1 MKLKKAIIITIAI
14 VLSLIISGCD
24 IVNNTNDMVSPPE
37 LTGEMSPI
45 AKALYNSVGNDCDL
59 KYPSSG
65 DRRSAIV
72 LEDINGDGIFEAFA
86 FYSTSDDEM
95 TTMHINAIC
104 QIDGKWKSVSDKTV
118 VAIGVEEVDFCDLN
132 HDGIEEILVGWE
144 VNGSNEKQLG
154 VFTFEENA
162 ITQLVLQTYT
172 DFLCCDLDNNGINE
186 IFVHLLNTAEKTN
199 KAIVYNYNE
208 NGMEQT
214 AGCVMDASVKSTEKP
229 VLATLSNGQ
238 KAIYIDEIK
247 GVGAVTEVLF
257 MSKGELI
264 NPLLD
269 TVNSFENIS
278 TLRAASLATQDIN
291 NDGILEVPIASDL
304 PNAGNSDEKLY
315 YTNWCSF
322 NGEKLSVKLIT
333 VVNTVDGYYLTVP
346 NSMLGSIAVLKDIDN
361 HERTFYRYD
370 VANNIMGNMLFKI
383 TVIDAY
389 EWDKEELDRN
399 MSEITRT
406 EEAVFA
412 CELGEGAAQ
421 IGITID
427 TVKEIFKLV
436 K

>member
-1 MKLKKAIIITIAI
+1 MKLKKAIITII
-14 VLSLIISGCD
+14 VMVMCLMICGCD
-24 IVNNTNDMVSPPE
+24 IFDNKDDLVSPPE

-45 AKALYNSVGNDCDL
+45 AEALYSSVGTDCDL
-59 KYPSSG
+59 KYPASG

-86 FYSTSDDEM
+86 FYSTSNDEM
-95 TTMHINAIC
+95 TTMHINAIF
-104 QIDGKWKSVSDKTV
+104 QIDGKWISVSDKTI

-132 HDGIEEILVGWE
+132 NDGVEEILVGWE

-154 VFTFEENA
+154 VFTFVENA
-162 ITQLVLQTYT
+162 ITQLALQTYT
-172 DFLCCDLDNNGINE
+172 DFMCCDLDNNGTNE

-229 VLATLSNGQ
+229 MLSTLSNGQ

-247 GVGAVTEVLF
+247 GVGAVTEILY

-278 TLRAASLATQDIN
+278 TLRAAALTTQDIN
-291 NDGILEVPIASDL
+291 NDGILEVPVASDL
-304 PNAGNSDEKLY
+304 PNAGHGDEKLY

-333 VVNTVDGYYLTVP
+333 VVNTVDGYYLIVP

-370 VANNIMGNMLFKI
+370 VANDIMGNMLFKI

-389 EWDKEELDRN
+389 EWDKEEYNKDL
-399 MSEITRT
+399 SEITRT
-406 EEAVFA
+406 ADVVFA
-412 CELGEGAAQ
+412 CELGEGASQ
-421 IGITID
+421 IGVTMDTI
-427 TVKEIFKLV
+427 KEIFKLV